1 MEKAVYV
8 LRGRLNNMPNQP
20 ALKITDEVAEYK
32 SALLVRLGR
41 GPGLRDPNADRSG
54 PGPRFVSNRADF
66 EGDATGRR
74 FSLAG
79 RFRFA
84 AAGLDPPGLGH
95 RAMAFGQ
102 GHRWQPM
109 RGGLTSKHP

>member
-41 GPGLRDPNADRSG
+41 GCAMQMRIEADRARVLFRIV
-54 PGPRFVSNRADF
+54 PILKATQL
-66 EGDATGRR
+66 EGDSAWQAASDSQLRAWIHPDSAIGQWL
-74 FSLAG
+74 LAKG
-79 RFRFA
+79 IDGNRCA
-84 AAGLDPPGLGH
+84 AA
-95 RAMAFGQ
+95 
-102 GHRWQPM
+102 
-109 RGGLTSKHP
+109 